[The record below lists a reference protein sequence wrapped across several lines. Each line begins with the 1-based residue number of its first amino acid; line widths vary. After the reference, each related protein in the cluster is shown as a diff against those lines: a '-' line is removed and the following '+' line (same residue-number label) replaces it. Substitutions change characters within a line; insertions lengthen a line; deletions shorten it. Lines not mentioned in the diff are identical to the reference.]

1 MEMNGFT
8 NYEEMFAQS
17 IGLREPW
24 YIERAEFNEASR
36 EVHIYVKARKTA
48 KYPCYECGELCE
60 RYDDEEDERVWR
72 HGDLVFFPCYVHCR
86 RPRTKCKNHGIHVVE
101 APWARKGSRYTLLF
115 ESYAMLLMRSM
126 PVEHA
131 RKLLRVSHTAMRR
144 ILKYW
149 VEKALENDDLSEVSA
164 ICIDETSFKR
174 GQSYVTVISDAIA
187 RRVIDVEDGR
197 DSETVEKFS
206 YKLEEKGGKCENIHT
221 FVSDMSAAFIGGKEM
236 CFPNARMVIDKF
248 HVKQLMLNAMD
259 EIRKTEQGK
268 AVSNKR
274 NAGKKLLMIPEEKQ
288 NDQRRE
294 AVALLSKKY
303 PKTGRAFRMVQ
314 GLDEMYQ
321 CKHPKEAEQVFNRL
335 TSWLKRSRLEPMKKV
350 ADTLRKHKKSI
361 LGYFFARVTNA
372 VAEGINSIIQSAK
385 RRARGYRTLE
395 SYKCMIY
402 LVAGKLTL
410 DCPPLFA

>member
-1 MEMNGFT
+1 MNGIT

-17 IGLREPW
+17 IGLTEPW
-24 YIERAEFNEASR
+24 YIERAEFNETSH
-36 EVHIYVKARKTA
+36 EVHIYVKARKTS
-48 KYPCYECGELCE
+48 KYPCAECGELCE

-72 HGDLVFFPCYVHCR
+72 HGDVVFFPCYVHCR
-86 RPRTKCKNHGIHVVE
+86 RPRTKCKKHGIHVVE

-115 ESYAMLLMRSM
+115 ESYAMLFMRSM

-149 VEKALENDDLSEVSA
+149 VEKAVENDDLSEVSA

-187 RRVIDVEDGR
+187 RRVIDVEDRR

-259 EIRKTEQGK
+259 EVRKAEQGK

-274 NAGKKLLMIPEEKQ
+274 NAGKKLLMIPEAKQ
-288 NDQRRE
+288 SEQQCE

-303 PKTGRAFRMVQ
+303 PKTGRAFKMVQ
-314 GLDEMYQ
+314 GLDAMYQ
-321 CKHPKEAEQVFNRL
+321 CNHPSEAEKVFNRL

-350 ADTLRKHKKSI
+350 ADTLIKHKKYI

-372 VAEGINSIIQSAK
+372 VAEGINSMIQSAK